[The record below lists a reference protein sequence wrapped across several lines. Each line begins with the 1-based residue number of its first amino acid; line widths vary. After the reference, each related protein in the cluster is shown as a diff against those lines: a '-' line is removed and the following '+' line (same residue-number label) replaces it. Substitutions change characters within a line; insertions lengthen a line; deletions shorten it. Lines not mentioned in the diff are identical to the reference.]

1 MLAMKNSNQIKNSV
15 LYRGWYSGEGK
26 GGHKERVKEVLRM
39 KIER

>member
-1 MLAMKNSNQIKNSV
+1 

-39 KIER
+39 KIERWAL